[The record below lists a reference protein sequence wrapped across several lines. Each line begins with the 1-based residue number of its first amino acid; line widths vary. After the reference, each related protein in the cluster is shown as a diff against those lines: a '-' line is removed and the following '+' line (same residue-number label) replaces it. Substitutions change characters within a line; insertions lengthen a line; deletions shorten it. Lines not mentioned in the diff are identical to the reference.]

1 MTQLLPTR
9 CQVLK
14 VVPPP
19 NNAKLEINPL
29 THGLWETSRVSTVQ
43 STHDVRALQV
53 EGVTHCSHG
62 PGTVQDMVLAFKMLC
77 LVAILQRRKGESLSL
92 LPSQSHFT
100 WAAEIRGWG
109 LQLTEKSQQP
119 RLKETAA
126 RDASVRTYSLIINA
140 EFFVTCVASVG
151 WLPPFPRAASILCA
165 ASLLPCFVFRVYFS
179 SSLCFLWMW
188 QL

>member
-53 EGVTHCSHG
+53 EGGHSLFTRARNCTRHGSCLQDALPSSHS
-62 PGTVQDMVLAFKMLC
+62 PKA
-77 LVAILQRRKGESLSL
+77 ELSL
-92 LPSQSHFT
+92 LPSQSKFT
-100 WAAEIRGWG
+100 WAAEIRGWE
-109 LQLTEKSQQP
+109 LQLTEESQQP

-126 RDASVRTYSLIINA
+126 RDASVRTYSLIVNA
-140 EFFVTCVASVG
+140 EFFVTHVASVG
-151 WLPPFPRAASILCA
+151 WVAALSQDSLHSSCCFS
-165 ASLLPCFVFRVYFS
+165 ASL
-179 SSLCFLWMW
+179 FL
-188 QL
+188 L